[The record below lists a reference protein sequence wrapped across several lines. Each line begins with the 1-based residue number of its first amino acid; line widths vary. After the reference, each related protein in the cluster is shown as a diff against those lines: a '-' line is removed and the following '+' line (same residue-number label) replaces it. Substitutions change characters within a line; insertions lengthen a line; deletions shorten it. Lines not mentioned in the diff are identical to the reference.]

1 LYPRFCR
8 AALTCLAALLVFLA
22 EIAPRDE
29 LAPDM
34 IYAGGDLLGGH
45 INVLE

>member
-1 LYPRFCR
+1 VP
-8 AALTCLAALLVFLA
+8 

-45 INVLE
+45 INVLEQGFSQSRG